1 MPSVKRILG
10 FIGGRTPQ
18 PRKRQALQMESL
30 ERREVLTV
38 TYYGG
43 NLLKNVEAQ
52 AVYLGSGW
60 SSQTQ
65 TRSTMDSFL
74 ADVTNS
80 TYMDAMTNAGYGV
93 GRGSAA
99 AGVVDNAALGK
110 NLVLSDAWIQSRLQ
124 SDITS
129 GLTQQPNANK
139 LYVIYVQPNV
149 AVNLGAGQGVTNQGV
164 LGYHGAFG
172 GRDSAGHAATIR
184 YAVIAY
190 PGGTVGNS
198 SMGVSAVDQ
207 MTSVSSHE
215 LAEAVTDPDVNYAK
229 MGWYDPRLGEI
240 ADMTENNPKAN
251 VRLNGYLVQ
260 MVAGKNGQLLS
271 LPANP
276 TPAPTPTPT
285 PNPTPPVST
294 PPASGLTTTVST
306 LVAGPIKRSSWFGPA
321 TGTITVFVAP
331 GLGAALPTGTVQLNY
346 NGKTLGTATVKNV
359 NGQAVAT
366 FNATFYASGIYN
378 FSAVYSGS
386 SSFAASK
393 TSTVSVQV

>member
-1 MPSVKRILG
+1 MPSVKRLLG
-10 FIGGRTPQ
+10 FTGGRTPQ
-18 PRKRQALQMESL
+18 ARKRPALQMESL
-30 ERREVLTV
+30 EGREVLTV
-38 TYYGG
+38 TYFGG

-60 SSQTQ
+60 GSQTQ
-65 TRSTMDSFL
+65 TKATMESFL

-99 AGVVDNAALGK
+99 PGVVDNAALGK

-124 SDITS
+124 SDITA
-129 GLTQQPNANK
+129 GLTQQPNANR
-139 LYVIYVQPNV
+139 LYIIYVQPNV

-172 GRDSAGHAATIR
+172 GRDAAGRAATIR

-198 SMGVSAVDQ
+198 SMGVSATDQ
-207 MTSVSSHE
+207 MTSVTSHE
-215 LAEAVTDPDVNYAK
+215 LAEAVTDPDVNYAR

-260 MVAGKNGQLLS
+260 LVAGKNGQLLS
-271 LPANP
+271 LPASPTP

-285 PNPTPPVST
+285 PPVS
-294 PPASGLTTTVST
+294 SLTTTIST
-306 LVAGPIKRSSWFGPA
+306 LVAGPVKRSWWFGPA
-321 TGTITVFVAP
+321 TETITVIVAP
-331 GLGAALPTGTVQLNY
+331 SIGTALPTGTVQLNY

-386 SSFAASK
+386 SSFATSK
-393 TSTVSVQV
+393 TSTVSVVV